1 MRENFESTKVGII
14 GCGAIGSLIAEA
26 AERKLVA
33 CDKLILYDCDEKKA
47 ENLRSSLRFPATI
60 VKSLDELLEL
70 KPRVIV
76 EAASQQAARE
86 YVGRIISAGIDLVV
100 MSTGALLDLDVD
112 SSKVHLPSG
121 AIGGLDA
128 LSSANLAGIDKV
140 VLTSRKNPTALDLS
154 NKEPKVVYEGG
165 AEEAARLFPREMN
178 VAATLSLTVKP
189 VKVRVRVISD
199 PAVQRNTHEVEVKWR
214 YGEMLLR
221 FANDPH
227 PENPR
232 TSALAAWSAIKLLQS
247 LLGV

>member
-140 VLTSRKNPTALDLS
+140 VLT
-154 NKEPKVVYEGG
+154 
-165 AEEAARLFPREMN
+165 
-178 VAATLSLTVKP
+178 
-189 VKVRVRVISD
+189 
-199 PAVQRNTHEVEVKWR
+199 
-214 YGEMLLR
+214 
-221 FANDPH
+221 
-227 PENPR
+227 
-232 TSALAAWSAIKLLQS
+232 
-247 LLGV
+247 